1 MLLST
6 LSPKH
11 HLINKE
17 ISNLA
22 LLSTAS
28 CISLT
33 GTSIYNFAIGLY
45 VLKLT
50 GSGLSFA
57 TTLVLGIISTLLV
70 NPFAGVLA
78 DRLNKKI
85 LTIVT
90 DALNGLL
97 LIGIYVLTTKYALN
111 LPMIYVSTLFLNI
124 FTTIYGISIE
134 AAKPNL
140 VSSEKL
146 LSMNSIS
153 KIIDASSSI
162 IGPMLGGIVFA
173 FLNIRVFILANGIS
187 FIISALLH
195 LFIDFRFN
203 YNNDCDVKEK
213 LSLFA
218 DIFEGIKYLKDKK
231 NIVSMYGIYIA
242 LNFFLGLSISV
253 PMPYII
259 NNVLKLNA
267 KFFGIIEAAFPVGM
281 IFGAIIIKKI
291 MGKYSYNKII
301 KFSSILL
308 SACMAAIGLSVI
320 LNYKIHIAGFYLIY
334 YILITISAGMAISF
348 IDIPVFYML
357 QQTIPD
363 NFRGRVMSLGI
374 TIAKMVLPIALI
386 MAGALINI
394 LPTYTLSIAG
404 GAGLCIFSILYIK

>member
-11 HLINKE
+11 PLINKE
-17 ISNLA
+17 ISNIV
-22 LLSTAS
+22 LLSTSS

-57 TTLVLGIISTLLV
+57 TTLVLGIISTILV

-90 DALNGLL
+90 DTLNGLL
-97 LIGIYVLTTKYALN
+97 LIGIYLLTTKYTLN

-173 FLNIRVFILANGIS
+173 FLNIRLFVLVNGFS
-187 FIISALLH
+187 FIISGLLH
-195 LFIDFRFN
+195 LFIDFKFN
-203 YNNDCDVKEK
+203 YNNCEVEDK
-213 LSLFA
+213 LNLFA
-218 DIFEGIKYLKDKK
+218 DILEGIKYLKDKK
-231 NIVSMYGIYIA
+231 NIVSMFGIYIA

-281 IFGAIIIKKI
+281 IFGALIIKKI
-291 MGKYSYNKII
+291 MEKYPYEKII

-308 SACMAAIGLSVI
+308 SACMAAIGFSVI

-348 IDIPVFYML
+348 IDIPIFYIL

-363 NFRGRVMSLGI
+363 NFRGRVLSLGI
-374 TIAKMVLPIALI
+374 SIAKMVLPVALI
-386 MAGALINI
+386 IAGALINI
-394 LPTYTLSIAG
+394 VPTYTLSIIG
-404 GAGLCIFSILYIK
+404 GVGLCIFSIFYIK

>member
-1 MLLST
+1 MLLSS

-17 ISNLA
+17 ISNIV
-22 LLSTAS
+22 LLSVAS

-90 DALNGLL
+90 DTLNGLL
-97 LIGIYVLTTKYALN
+97 LIGIYLLTTRYSLS

-146 LSMNSIS
+146 ISMNSIS

-173 FLNIRVFILANGIS
+173 FLNIRVFILINGFS

-195 LFIDFRFN
+195 LFIDFKFN
-203 YNNDCDVKEK
+203 YNNCDGKEK
-213 LSLFA
+213 LNLFA
-218 DIFEGIKYLKDKK
+218 DILEGIKYLKDKK
-231 NIVSMYGIYIA
+231 NIVSMFGIYIA

-259 NNVLKLNA
+259 NNVLKLSA

-281 IFGAIIIKKI
+281 IFGALIIKKI
-291 MGKYSYNKII
+291 MEKYPYEKII

-308 SACMAAIGLSVI
+308 SACMAAIGFSVI

-348 IDIPVFYML
+348 IDIPIFYIL

-363 NFRGRVMSLGI
+363 NFRGRVLSLGI
-374 TIAKMVLPIALI
+374 SIAKMVLPVALI

-394 LPTYTLSIAG
+394 VPTYTLSILG
-404 GAGLCIFSILYIK
+404 GVGLCIFSIFYIK

>member
-1 MLLST
+1 MLLSS
-6 LSPKH
+6 LSPKRS
-11 HLINKE
+11 LINKE
-17 ISNLA
+17 ISNIV

-28 CISLT
+28 CISLI

-45 VLKLT
+45 VLRLT

-57 TTLVLGIISTLLV
+57 TTLVLGIISAILV
-70 NPFAGVLA
+70 NPFAGALA

-90 DALNGLL
+90 DTLNGLL
-97 LIGIYVLTTKYALN
+97 LIGIYLLTTKYTLN

-134 AAKPNL
+134 TAKPNL

-173 FLNIRVFILANGIS
+173 FFNIRVFILINGFS
-187 FIISALLH
+187 FILSALLH
-195 LFIDFRFN
+195 LFIDFKFN
-203 YNNDCDVKEK
+203 YNNCEVKDK
-213 LSLFA
+213 LNLFA
-218 DIFEGIKYLKDKK
+218 DILEGIKYLKDKK
-231 NIVSMYGIYIA
+231 NIISMFGIYIA

-281 IFGAIIIKKI
+281 ICGALIIKKI
-291 MGKYSYNKII
+291 MEKYSYTKII

-308 SACMAAIGLSVI
+308 SACMAAIGISVI
-320 LNYKIHIAGFYLIY
+320 LNYKIHIASFYLIY
-334 YILITISAGMAISF
+334 YILITISAGTAISF
-348 IDIPVFYML
+348 IDIPIFYIL

-363 NFRGRVMSLGI
+363 NFRGRVLSLGI
-374 TIAKMVLPIALI
+374 SIAKMVLPFALI

-394 LPTYTLSIAG
+394 VPTYTLSIVG
-404 GAGLCIFSILYIK
+404 GVGLCIFSILYIK

>member
-1 MLLST
+1 MLLSS
-6 LSPKH
+6 LSPKRS
-11 HLINKE
+11 LINKE
-17 ISNLA
+17 ISNIV

-57 TTLVLGIISTLLV
+57 TTLVLGIISTILV

-90 DALNGLL
+90 DTLNGLL
-97 LIGIYVLTTKYALN
+97 LIGIYLLTTKYTLN

-124 FTTIYGISIE
+124 FTTIYGITIE

-173 FLNIRVFILANGIS
+173 FLNIRLFVLVNGFS

-195 LFIDFRFN
+195 LFIDFKFN
-203 YNNDCDVKEK
+203 YNNCEVEDK
-213 LSLFA
+213 LNLFA
-218 DIFEGIKYLKDKK
+218 DILEGIKYLKDKK
-231 NIVSMYGIYIA
+231 NIVSMFGIYIA

-281 IFGAIIIKKI
+281 IFGALIIKKI
-291 MGKYSYNKII
+291 MEKHPYEKII

-308 SACMAAIGLSVI
+308 SACMAAIGFSVI

-348 IDIPVFYML
+348 IDIPIFYML

-363 NFRGRVMSLGI
+363 NFRGRVLSLGI
-374 TIAKMVLPIALI
+374 SIAKMVLPVALI
-386 MAGALINI
+386 VAGTLINI
-394 LPTYTLSIAG
+394 VPTYTLSIVG
-404 GAGLCIFSILYIK
+404 GIGLCIFSILYIK

>member
-1 MLLST
+1 MLVSF

-11 HLINKE
+11 PLVNKE
-17 ISNLA
+17 ISNLV

-57 TTLVLGIISTLLV
+57 TTLVLGIISTILI

-78 DRLNKKI
+78 DRLNKKM

-90 DALNGLL
+90 DTLNGLL
-97 LIGIYVLTTKYALN
+97 LIGIYLLTTKYALN
-111 LPMIYVSTLFLNI
+111 LSMIYVSTLFLNI

-146 LSMNSIS
+146 ISMNSIS

-173 FLNIRVFILANGIS
+173 FLNIRAFILINGFS
-187 FIISALLH
+187 FIISGLLH
-195 LFIDFRFN
+195 LFIDFKFN
-203 YNNDCDVKEK
+203 YNNCEAKEK
-213 LSLFA
+213 LNLFA
-218 DIFEGIKYLKDKK
+218 DILEGIKYLKDKK
-231 NIVSMYGIYIA
+231 NIVSMFGIYIA

-259 NNVLKLNA
+259 NNVLKLDT

-291 MGKYSYNKII
+291 MEKYSYKKII

-308 SACMAAIGLSVI
+308 SACMAAIGFSVI
-320 LNYKIHIAGFYLIY
+320 LNYKIHIASFYLIY
-334 YILITISAGMAISF
+334 YILITISAGIAISF
-348 IDIPVFYML
+348 IDIPVFYIL
-357 QQTIPD
+357 QQTISD
-363 NFRGRVMSLGI
+363 NYRGRVLSLGI
-374 TIAKMVLPIALI
+374 SIAKMVLPVALI
-386 MAGALINI
+386 IAGALINI
-394 LPTYTLSIAG
+394 VPTYTLSIAG

>member
-1 MLLST
+1 MLLSS
-6 LSPKH
+6 LSPKR

-17 ISNLA
+17 ISNIV
-22 LLSTAS
+22 LLSAAS

-90 DALNGLL
+90 DTLNGLL
-97 LIGIYVLTTKYALN
+97 LIGIYLLTTRYSLN

-124 FTTIYGISIE
+124 FTTIYGINIE

-146 LSMNSIS
+146 ISMNSIS

-173 FLNIRVFILANGIS
+173 FLNIRVFILINGFS

-195 LFIDFRFN
+195 LFINFKFN
-203 YNNDCDVKEK
+203 YNNCDGKKK
-213 LSLFA
+213 LNLFA
-218 DIFEGIKYLKDKK
+218 DILEGIKYLKDKK
-231 NIVSMYGIYIA
+231 NIVSMFGIYIA

-253 PMPYII
+253 PMPYIV

-281 IFGAIIIKKI
+281 IFGALIIKKI
-291 MGKYSYNKII
+291 MEKYPYEKII

-308 SACMAAIGLSVI
+308 SACMAAIGFSVI
-320 LNYKIHIAGFYLIY
+320 LNYKVHIASFYLIY
-334 YILITISAGMAISF
+334 YILITISAGIAISF
-348 IDIPVFYML
+348 IDIPIFYIL

-363 NFRGRVMSLGI
+363 NFRGRVLSLGI
-374 TIAKMVLPIALI
+374 SIAKMVLPVALI

-394 LPTYTLSIAG
+394 VPTYALSIVG
-404 GAGLCIFSILYIK
+404 GVGLCIFSIFYIK

>member
-1 MLLST
+1 MLLSS
-6 LSPKH
+6 LSPKRS
-11 HLINKE
+11 LINKE
-17 ISNLA
+17 ISNIV

-28 CISLT
+28 CISLI

-45 VLKLT
+45 VLRLT

-57 TTLVLGIISTLLV
+57 TTLVLGIISAILV
-70 NPFAGVLA
+70 NPFAGALA

-90 DALNGLL
+90 DTLNGLL
-97 LIGIYVLTTKYALN
+97 LIGIYLLTTKYTLN

-134 AAKPNL
+134 TAKPNL

-173 FLNIRVFILANGIS
+173 FFNIRVFILINGFS
-187 FIISALLH
+187 FILSALLH
-195 LFIDFRFN
+195 LFIDFKFN
-203 YNNDCDVKEK
+203 YNNCEVKDK
-213 LSLFA
+213 LNLFA
-218 DIFEGIKYLKDKK
+218 DILEGIKYLKDKK
-231 NIVSMYGIYIA
+231 NIISMFGIYIA

-281 IFGAIIIKKI
+281 ICGALIIKKI
-291 MGKYSYNKII
+291 MGKYSYTKII

-308 SACMAAIGLSVI
+308 SACMAAIGISVI
-320 LNYKIHIAGFYLIY
+320 LNYKIHIASFYLIY
-334 YILITISAGMAISF
+334 YILITISAGTAISF
-348 IDIPVFYML
+348 IDIPIFYIL

-363 NFRGRVMSLGI
+363 NFRGRVLSLGI
-374 TIAKMVLPIALI
+374 SIAKMVLPFALI

-394 LPTYTLSIAG
+394 VPTYTLSIVG
-404 GAGLCIFSILYIK
+404 GVGLCIFSILYIK